1 MSHPSQPGQVK
12 QSIHLEDAPYS
23 VAEELANSLTHG
35 LGAMLSVV
43 GIALLLYYSSQMN
56 DVWRMLSFSI
66 YGFSLFSLYLAS
78 TLYHSIRH
86 PDLKKLFKT
95 LDHCAIYLLIAGSYT
110 PFLLVSMRDTVG
122 WPLFAVV
129 WGIAVLGIGLKIAFA
144 HRFHALRVATYLVM
158 GWLVVL
164 ASTELGN
171 ALATGGIV
179 LLVAGGITYTLG
191 VVFYAVERIPF
202 NHAIWHLFVL
212 GGSVLHYLAIFHY
225 VMPQTLV

>member
-1 MSHPSQPGQVK
+1 MKPSDSDTRQV
-12 QSIHLEDAPYS
+12 SELAYS
-23 VAEELANSLTHG
+23 FAEELANSLTHG
-35 LGAMLSVV
+35 IGAVLSLV
-43 GIALLLYYSSQMN
+43 GLILLLYYTSHM
-56 DVWRMLSFSI
+56 DDIWRTISFSI
-66 YGFSLFSLYLAS
+66 YGGSLFALYLAS
-78 TLYHSIRH
+78 TLYHSIPH
-86 PDLKKLFKT
+86 PKLKRIFKT

-129 WGIAVLGIGLKIAFA
+129 WGIAVFGIALKLAFA

-164 ASTELGN
+164 ASAELGD

-191 VVFYAVERIPF
+191 VIFYAVEKIPF
-202 NHAIWHLFVL
+202 NHAIWHVFVL
-212 GGSVLHYLAIFHY
+212 GGSILHYLAIFHY
-225 VMPQTLV
+225 VLPQNVA